1 VEGAVVIVGTG
12 ALGSH
17 LVLLARNWPHPLK
30 VVDFDKVE
38 QKNILSQFHTKMGL
52 GRNKAQALQQ
62 AMQGMFGTKIEV
74 VPHRLTPDNAQVIL
88 GGTALVIDCTDNAA
102 ARRTIQAFVRKE
114 GIPCL
119 HGCLSAAGDFARI
132 VWDEHFKEDEE
143 GTKGAATC
151 EDGDNLPFHALAA
164 AQIALNAQLFI
175 KTGAKRSTMLTPSQS
190 IRLA

>member
-1 VEGAVVIVGTG
+1 MKGTVVIVGAG

-17 LVLLARNWPHPLK
+17 LVLIARNWPHPLK

-74 VPHRLTPDNAQVIL
+74 VPHRLTPDNAEAVL
-88 GGTALVIDCTDNAA
+88 GGAVLVIDCTDNAA
-102 ARRTIQAFVRKE
+102 ARRTIKDFVRKE

-132 VWDEHFKEDEE
+132 VWDEYFQEDEE
-143 GTKGAATC
+143 GAEGAATC
-151 EDGDNLPFHALAA
+151 ENGDNLPFHALAA
-164 AQIALNAQLFI
+164 SQIAVNAQIFL
-175 KTGAKRSTMLTPSQS
+175 KTGVKRSTMLTPVQP
-190 IRLA
+190 IPIA